1 MCQDKIQEGVF
12 SPIFYFLIFDDLA
25 AILMRKLV
33 ILAIFGAILNFKR
46 QFLKN
51 RLTTFSLIWLGDA
64 YNGA

>member
-12 SPIFYFLIFDDLA
+12 SPIFDFLIFDDLA

-33 ILAIFGAILNFKR
+33 ILAILGAILNFKR

-51 RLTTFSLIWLGDA
+51 GLITFFLILHGDA
-64 YNGA
+64 Y